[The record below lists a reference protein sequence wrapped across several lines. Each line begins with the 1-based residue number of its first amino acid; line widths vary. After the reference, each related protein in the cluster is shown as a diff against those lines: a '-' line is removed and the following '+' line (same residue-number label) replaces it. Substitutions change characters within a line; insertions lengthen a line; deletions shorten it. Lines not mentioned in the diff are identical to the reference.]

1 MFDVGGGE
9 LILIVLAII
18 LLFGPQKIP
27 EIAKMVSKGMKKVR
41 DAQSEFQG
49 QINELKTEF
58 DSAVSIDPVRQKTR
72 KQPVKNI
79 EKPAL
84 KADENTVKDV
94 DDFYKKQA
102 EHSNEF
108 QNNAGFTAVKPNNSG
123 DDKENI
129 KEENKKELS
138 QDKDDTAYPDYDPV
152 I

>member
-49 QINELKTEF
+49 QINDLKTEF
-58 DSAVSIDPVRQKTR
+58 DSAVSIDPVKQKPR
-72 KQPVKNI
+72 RQPVRNI
-79 EKPAL
+79 EKPAP

-108 QNNAGFTAVKPNNSG
+108 QNNAGFTAVKPKTSG
-123 DDKENI
+123 EKIENTE
-129 KEENKKELS
+129 EENKKEVN
-138 QDKDDTAYPDYDPV
+138 KDNNDTAYPDYDPV